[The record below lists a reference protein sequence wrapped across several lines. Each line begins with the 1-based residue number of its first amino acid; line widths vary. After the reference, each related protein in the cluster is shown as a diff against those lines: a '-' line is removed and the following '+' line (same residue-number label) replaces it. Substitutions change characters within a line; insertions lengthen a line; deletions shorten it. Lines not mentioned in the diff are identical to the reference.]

1 MAASKVNLGEA
12 SRRELD
18 EDDELGDAGTG
29 VSMSRIVTSI
39 LDCAEFDDD
48 GDELVDWSDL

>member
-1 MAASKVNLGEA
+1 MNLGKA
-12 SRRELD
+12 FQRESD

-29 VSMSRIVTSI
+29 VSMFRIVTSL

-48 GDELVDWSDL
+48 GDELVDRSDL